1 MRNKTIILFR
11 NGVKSMID
19 KEIQRIIELTVE
31 KTIAGFK
38 KSGLL
43 KDTENVAYSDA
54 SAILSSYYKTD
65 KKDASITY
73 AIQGIRFD
81 PYARIIPMYYEQGK
95 TLETIAEELGVD
107 VSTVVRNKKRL
118 CLAIYNEI
126 I

>member
-1 MRNKTIILFR
+1 
-11 NGVKSMID
+11 MID

-43 KDTENVAYSDA
+43 KDSENVAYSDA
-54 SAILSSYYKTD
+54 SAILSSYYKAD
-65 KKDASITY
+65 KKEASTTY

-95 TLETIAEELGVD
+95 KLEAIAEELGVD